1 MLPASVSEISERAFD
16 ECRRLR
22 YADLSAAHGL
32 RSLDNKAFRYCY
44 KLKQVLL
51 NAGLE
56 TICPKCFEGSRVE
69 KITFPRTLRRIEYS
83 AFQAC
88 MRLKSVSLP
97 AGVSRIGKQ
106 CFYLSALEQITLPP
120 ALRVIEKN
128 AFRECKLRS
137 IRLPEGLEEIGL
149 QAFFGCGFED
159 VELPASLRVLTQ
171 GAFTKCACLRTVRF
185 GAGLEVLGT
194 DEYLANGGTHYGV
207 FQESGVERVELP
219 STLRRIEYNTFK
231 NCDDLQSI
239 ALPDSVEYIGKMCF
253 LGSGLLRVRLPKQ
266 GVKAEANAFDG
277 SSAKNGVVFRDGVVF
292 QKDQ

>member
-1 MLPASVSEISERAFD
+1 MFVPRSVLKIQAFAFD
-16 ECRRLR
+16 GCKDLREVVFEEGSRLR
-22 YADLSAAHGL
+22 TIGKNAFRNC
-32 RSLDNKAFRYCY
+32 RSLAEIAFPDGLERIGMYAFQGTGFQR
-44 KLKQVLL
+44 LEFPGSLRVLSQGTFQGCKSL
-51 NAGLE
+51 RRAEFHEGLE
-56 TICPKCFEGSRVE
+56 TLGTDEYPEGGMYWHGVFADSGLESVAL
-69 KITFPRTLRRIEYS
+69 PSTLRRIEYS

-97 AGVSRIGKQ
+97 AGVSRLGKQ

-231 NCDDLQSI
+231 NCDDL
-239 ALPDSVEYIGKMCF
+239 
-253 LGSGLLRVRLPKQ
+253 
-266 GVKAEANAFDG
+266 
-277 SSAKNGVVFRDGVVF
+277 
-292 QKDQ
+292 